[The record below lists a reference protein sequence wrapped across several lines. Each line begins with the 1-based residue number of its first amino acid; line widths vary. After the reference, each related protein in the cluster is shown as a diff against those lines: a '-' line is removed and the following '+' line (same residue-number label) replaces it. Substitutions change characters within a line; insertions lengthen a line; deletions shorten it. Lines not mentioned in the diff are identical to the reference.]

1 MMSRMLAVL
10 AMTLAPMS
18 MVAAGDDFP
27 TRPIKIIVGFT
38 PGSSID
44 SASRMFGKK
53 LSDALGQPVIVE
65 NVPGASGV
73 IAVKSVQRAPA
84 DGHTIL
90 TTGMSQAV
98 INPIMMKD
106 LPYDPIRDFVPVSG
120 LTRAMF
126 AITVPGNSPIR
137 SLRDLVATAK
147 MSPTTLNAGSYSP
160 GYQLYT
166 EWLGDLAKV
175 KFNIVPYKGASAV
188 VTDLLGGRLDFA
200 IADIS
205 SVSMLAKEG
214 RLRLLAVTGER
225 RAKSFPDVP
234 TMHESGFAEYVG
246 YATLAFQVRADT
258 PQDVRDVLSRAMS
271 RILAEPEAKAFAD
284 NENLEL
290 VVEPPDVLRE
300 RQRRELENLQSVAKK
315 AGIRPL

>member
-1 MMSRMLAVL
+1 MMSKLFAVL
-10 AMTLAPMS
+10 ALA
-18 MVAAGDDFP
+18 VAPLIMPAAADSFP
-27 TRPIKIIVGFT
+27 VRPIKIIVGFT

-44 SASRMFGKK
+44 SASRVFGKR
-53 LSDALGQPVIVE
+53 LSEVLGQPVVVE

-126 AITVPGNSPIR
+126 AITVPGNSPVR
-137 SLRDLVATAK
+137 SLAELVTAAK
-147 MSPTTLNAGSYSP
+147 ASPTPLNAGSYSP

-205 SVSMLAKEG
+205 SVSTLAKEG
-214 RLRLLAVTGER
+214 RLRLLAVTGEN

-234 TMHESGFAEYVG
+234 TMNESGFAEYVG

-258 PQDVRDVLSRAMS
+258 PQGVRDVLSGAMS
-271 RILAEPEAKAFAD
+271 KILAEPEARAFAD

-290 VVEPPDVLRE
+290 VVERPEALRE

-315 AGIRPL
+315 AGIKPL